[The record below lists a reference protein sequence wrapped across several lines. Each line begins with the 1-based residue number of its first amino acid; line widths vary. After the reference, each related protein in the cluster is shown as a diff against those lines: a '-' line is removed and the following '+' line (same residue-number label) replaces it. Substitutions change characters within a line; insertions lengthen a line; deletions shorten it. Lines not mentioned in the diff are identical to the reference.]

1 MIWSTSC
8 HQSKRDFCLERGI
21 LGVRLAFPTEE
32 EMGLRLPSAQEV
44 NSVCVFSALNA
55 ADPSHYF
62 RFRFHGLL
70 KGGNVSVHASICVC
84 LHLLL
89 HLWIMRTQD
98 RPRRRPRFSKRVVLV
113 QRHPVSRLCL
123 QTRCAPPGVSTAGTC
138 SREPRSTR
146 AQRTASLDS
155 CRADRQ

>member
-1 MIWSTSC
+1 MPSV
-8 HQSKRDFCLERGI
+8 KE
-21 LGVRLAFPTEE
+21 
-32 EMGLRLPSAQEV
+32 GLLSRTWAPGGQISFSNGRRNGPPVPSAQEV
-44 NSVCVFSALNA
+44 NSVGVFSTLNA

-62 RFRFHGLL
+62 RFQFHGLL

-89 HLWIMRTQD
+89 HLWTMRTQD
-98 RPRRRPRFSKRVVLV
+98 RPRQRPRFLKRVVLV
-113 QRHPVSRLCL
+113 QRHPVSRLRL

>member
-8 HQSKRDFCLERGI
+8 HQSKRDFCLERGL

-32 EMGLRLPSAQEV
+32 EMGLRSPVPKKWTQS
-44 NSVCVFSALNA
+44 VFSTLNA

-62 RFRFHGLL
+62 RFQFHGLL

-89 HLWIMRTQD
+89 HLWTMRTQD
-98 RPRRRPRFSKRVVLV
+98 RPRWRPRFLKRVVLV
-113 QRHPVSRLCL
+113 QRHPVSRLRL